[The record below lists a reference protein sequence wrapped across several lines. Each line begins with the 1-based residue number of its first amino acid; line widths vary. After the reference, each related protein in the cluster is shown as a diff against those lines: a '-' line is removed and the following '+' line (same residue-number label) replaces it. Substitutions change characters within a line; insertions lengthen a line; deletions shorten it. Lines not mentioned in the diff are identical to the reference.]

1 MPVRTGR
8 GRLKPESFVN
18 EDGSMR
24 SHHIIAIAIVLV
36 VGFGVARFFLS
47 SPTAEANVDTLKRF
61 SIMPALLAGRRGDAC
76 SSIKRTTRADLRRR
90 TATPR
95 RLSYVPP
102 TTRCRVRP
110 TASPIALRVAPVFR
124 AFAIA

>member
-8 GRLKPESFVN
+8 GRLKPASFVN

-47 SPTAEANVDTLKRF
+47 SPTAEANVDTLERF
-61 SIMPALLAGRRGDAC
+61 SMDISKMHANTNLPDEKIHDMTFVFSHGD
-76 SSIKRTTRADLRRR
+76 
-90 TATPR
+90 
-95 RLSYVPP
+95 
-102 TTRCRVRP
+102 
-110 TASPIALRVAPVFR
+110 
-124 AFAIA
+124 